1 MTDRPAANQL
11 EFGEDLG
18 LLRFAL
24 PPLGLLMA
32 GAGIGGWFIG
42 QVKPLAAVVISA
54 LGLAATIWSLRMTTR
69 RIAFDART
77 RQVHIRMRQ
86 GSQRSEHILRFE
98 QVQDVVLR
106 ILEGYRSGTDSP
118 LGILMAWQLILVTD
132 GGEFPLSRLAEQTM
146 QDCEAKDR
154 RIWQI
159 LGCTPPESLLARSYR
174 HAVRRRNRLQA
185 TWLAR
190 LITPQASL
198 NEAEAQVRRDWPA
211 P

>member
-1 MTDRPAANQL
+1 MTDPPAANQL

-42 QVKPLAAVVISA
+42 QVKPLAAVVIAA
-54 LGLAATIWSLRMTTR
+54 LGLAAAIWSLRMTTR
-69 RIAFDART
+69 RITFDART
-77 RQVHIRMRQ
+77 RQVDIRTRQ
-86 GSQRSEHILRFE
+86 GSQRSEHLLRFE

-106 ILEGYRSGTDSP
+106 ILEGYRSGGDSP
-118 LGILMAWQLILVTD
+118 LGRLMSLQLSLVTD
-132 GGEFPLSRLAEQTM
+132 AGEFPLSRLAEQTM
-146 QDCEAKDR
+146 QDCEIKDR
-154 RIWQI
+154 SIWQI
-159 LGCTPPESLLARSYR
+159 LGRTPPESLLARSYR
-174 HAVRRRNRLQA
+174 HAVRRRDRLQA
-185 TWLAR
+185 IWLAR

-198 NEAEAQVRRDWPA
+198 NEAEAQVQRDWPA

>member
-1 MTDRPAANQL
+1 MTDPPAANQL

-42 QVKPLAAVVISA
+42 QVKPLVIAAF
-54 LGLAATIWSLRMTTR
+54 GLAATIWSLRMTTR

-86 GSQRSEHILRFE
+86 GSQRSEHLLRFE
-98 QVQDVVLR
+98 HVQDVVLR
-106 ILEGYRSGTDSP
+106 ILEGYRSGGDSP
-118 LGILMAWQLILVTD
+118 LGRLMSLQLSLVTD
-132 GGEFPLSRLAEQTM
+132 AGEFPLSRLAEQTM

-154 RIWQI
+154 SIWQI
-159 LGCTPPESLLARSYR
+159 LGRTPPESLLTRSYR
-174 HAVRRRNRLQA
+174 HAVRRRDRLQA

-190 LITPQASL
+190 LLTPQASL
-198 NEAEAQVRRDWPA
+198 SEAEAQVQRDWPA

>member
-1 MTDRPAANQL
+1 MTDQPATNQL

-42 QVKPLAAVVISA
+42 QVKPLAAAVIAA

-69 RIAFDART
+69 RIAFDAST
-77 RQVHIRMRQ
+77 RKVHIRMRQ
-86 GSQRSEHILRFE
+86 GRQRSEHILRFE

-106 ILEGYRSGTDSP
+106 ILEGYRRGTDSP
-118 LGILMAWQLILVTD
+118 LGRLMSWQLILVTD
-132 GGEFPLSRLAEQTM
+132 AGEFPLSRLAEQTL

-154 RIWQI
+154 SIWQI
-159 LGCTPPESLLARSYR
+159 LGRTPPESLLARSYR
-174 HAVRRRNRLQA
+174 YAVQHRDRLQA
-185 TWLAR
+185 IWLAR

-198 NEAEAQVRRDWPA
+198 SEAEAQVQRDLPT